1 MVAQWQAISC
11 ATGTSVRCGEK
22 RIIYA
27 NETEERKPIKKR
39 VTVEDKCPGGESV
52 IRVLS
57 SGGGERQHRVIPE
70 GGSQTVDFSVP
81 LKGSIEIE
89 CNGQTGEDCPFT
101 VAPAQVNGSLTCGER
116 RIIYTN
122 EVDDI
127 KPIKVS
133 VTVTSNCP
141 GGESI
146 IRVLSSGGGE
156 RQHRVIPE
164 GGSQTVDFS
173 VPLKGSIEIE
183 CNGQM
188 GQGCSFSIN

>member
-1 MVAQWQAISC
+1 MILHHRILKGSLRITAALTCAALAVMVAQWQAISC

-89 CNGQTGEDCPFT
+89 CNGQ
-101 VAPAQVNGSLTCGER
+101 
-116 RIIYTN
+116 
-122 EVDDI
+122 
-127 KPIKVS
+127 
-133 VTVTSNCP
+133 
-141 GGESI
+141 
-146 IRVLSSGGGE
+146 
-156 RQHRVIPE
+156 
-164 GGSQTVDFS
+164 
-173 VPLKGSIEIE
+173 
-183 CNGQM
+183 M